1 MGVSVGDGSVNL
13 ERLNALVMGTSGFAG
28 PQILHQHRHA
38 TEGAVGER
46 VDRCDR
52 LVEVAMDNRV
62 DVTIDG
68 LHASDARLERLRRGQ
83 LTGTDGLGKTNGID
97 AGEFGIHTAKSRQG
111 RAVGPNTLHIM
122 SEALEEGLEVQ
133 LDFDKVGK
141 IGRAGHQVVP
151 VVLQDADS
159 GDVLFIGYANEEA
172 YRETLARGSAVL
184 YSTSREQIWH
194 KGATSGDVL
203 DLVEVAVNCEQNSLI
218 YKVRKA
224 GTGVCHTKDEAGQTR
239 QTCYYRA
246 VEDAETLRFT

>member
-1 MGVSVGDGSVNL
+1 
-13 ERLNALVMGTSGFAG
+13 
-28 PQILHQHRHA
+28 
-38 TEGAVGER
+38 
-46 VDRCDR
+46 
-52 LVEVAMDNRV
+52 MDHRV
-62 DVTIDG
+62 DVTD
-68 LHASDARLERLRRGQ
+68 RRPPCVGCSTRAPPQ
-83 LTGTDGLGKTNGID
+83 GTADRSDGLGKTNGIE

-159 GDVLFIGYANEEA
+159 AMCSSSATPTKA
-172 YRETLARGSAVL
+172 YCETLARGAVL
-184 YSTSREQIWH
+184 CSTSREQIWH